1 MKTSSKQNKSKT
13 EADAKSMAASTD
25 SKGSSH
31 DNKSHTK
38 AGGQTGA
45 GGGKK
50 QQRHG

>member
-1 MKTSSKQNKSKT
+1 MKASSKQGKSKT
-13 EADAKSMAASTD
+13 EADSKSIDAS
-25 SKGSSH
+25 SGKKGSSH

-38 AGGQTGA
+38 AGSQTGA